1 MSAKSNIKYLSDG
14 SWVTHIKAD
23 EEVERGFTWIKHYE
37 IISNEERPKC
47 CAFKPQIKKSKLK
60 IKGCD
65 RNNPLRGA
73 HVIIGKNPKQRTQY
87 IIPVCKT
94 HNDDMFSFFK
104 VNDPMKVKYVKAVRA
119 RKSLTE
125 SQQNV
130 RINRNKKRKNKKPPS
145 SKYSKKDTWR
155 LAKRNRNKTF
165 TYDGKSGLKV
175 SDFYVRR
182 STKRLV
188 RRK

>member
-1 MSAKSNIKYLSDG
+1 MSPKSNVKYLRNG

-23 EEVERGFTWIKHYE
+23 EEVERGFSWIEHHK
-37 IISNEERPKC
+37 IISKDKRPKC
-47 CAFKPQIKKSKLK
+47 CAFKPQIKKSKKK

-65 RNNPLRGA
+65 HNNPLRGA

-104 VNDPMKVKYVKAVRA
+104 TNDPMKVKYVKAVRA

-125 SQQNV
+125 GQQFGL
-130 RINRNKKRKNKKPPS
+130 INRNKKRKNKKPSS
-145 SKYSKKDTWR
+145 SKYSKVATWR
-155 LAKRNRNKTF
+155 LAKRKNREKF

-175 SDFYVRR
+175 SDFYIRR

-188 RRK
+188 KRK